1 MDTIRGQEAVSD
13 ALRQAVLIKRIAEIV
28 VGVDVV
34 LPPRR
39 RCHPDLGR
47 RLEPLENFPPVAV
60 VSRATPMAFVDDD
73 EIEEIARILSVEAGT
88 VLATR
93 EALLRKSPEVRS
105 ILSQDGPILRA
116 A

>member
-1 MDTIRGQEAVSD
+1 
-13 ALRQAVLIKRIAEIV
+13 
-28 VGVDVV
+28 
-34 LPPRR
+34 
-39 RCHPDLGR
+39 
-47 RLEPLENFPPVAV
+47 
-60 VSRATPMAFVDDD
+60 MAFVDDD